1 MILRRRAARSV
12 LSHRATKTD
21 HASCLAHSEAAEFEK
36 GVRSSLQELIEI
48 ASVFG
53 EKLECPADRSQL
65 LSAAR
70 RLATWLDGFR
80 DMANRLDRAP
90 SSELWPHVEHL
101 AHDLDQNRRDDDR
114 SPLAPLVCKSLLVLR
129 YLGAR
134 RQTELSLL
142 RRGGDH
148 RTEKKV

>member
-1 MILRRRAARSV
+1 MRKLQN
-12 LSHRATKTD
+12 
-21 HASCLAHSEAAEFEK
+21 FEEE
-36 GVRSSLQELIEI
+36 VRSSLQELIEI

-70 RLATWLDGFR
+70 RLAKWLDGFR

-101 AHDLDQNRRDDDR
+101 AHDLDQNGRDEFVHR
-114 SPLAPLVCKSLLVLR
+114 WAPFLRPSASRPPLLP
-129 YLGAR
+129 
-134 RQTELSLL
+134 
-142 RRGGDH
+142 
-148 RTEKKV
+148 